1 MKTTD
6 IAWIVIFSIPLV
18 TMNAIGHCVRQYIRD
33 KPLGMKSL
41 HDVVF
46 KDMLCVVQF
55 GCSTFCLISMM
66 SRFESVQQLMI
77 DEPILLTFCCASYI
91 CAYISVGPDL
101 CRGSSGWNH
110 DEVLGSGLSRRG
122 QHVLLHIL
130 CLPQRHQH
138 GHGSVA
144 SHKQFRSDRSSFT
157 NSIKALGITIVTQF
171 CPNVQSLWAK

>member
-91 CAYISVGPDL
+91 CAYISVGVSNSCICVIRIICIMDL
-101 CRGSSGWNH
+101 TFVEDHLDETMMRFWAVAFPVVVSMSSCIFFAYHNDINTGTA
-110 DEVLGSGLSRRG
+110 VS
-122 QHVLLHIL
+122 LL
-130 CLPQRHQH
+130 
-138 GHGSVA
+138 
-144 SHKQFRSDRSSFT
+144 T
-157 NSIKALGITIVTQF
+157 NSSVRTGHLLQIQLKH
-171 CPNVQSLWAK
+171 